1 MLLGALPNAT
11 QVILVVSTQCPALN
25 PKPNRNQGKKRQSN
39 IMNSQRSL
47 LIIALLVLSFFMFQQ
62 WQIRDAASTP
72 GVDAASAPEPTNI
85 LPSVED
91 SQNVVPGADGA
102 VSSASPSSSAN
113 VPTSTDLE
121 SGDTIRVVTDV
132 MDIQIDLTGGDLVD
146 ARLLE
151 FAERQG
157 ESERFHIL
165 HRLPGH
171 TYTAQSGLVGR
182 DGTDDATNPRPTFS
196 ATQSNF
202 DIGSADVL
210 EVPLTYVRESDGVEF
225 IKTYIFRRG
234 DYAVDVRYDIV
245 NHSDASKRVAMYGQ
259 LRQTM
264 VDASGSMFMP
274 TYRGAAFSTQDTR
287 YEKYSFGKIQDR
299 NLQRTTTGGW
309 VAMLEHYFVTA
320 WVPNQLEQNVLY
332 TMQAPNNEALIGF
345 TSRTIQVEPGAT
357 GQLQS
362 TLFLGPKDQDRLGA
376 LANNLN
382 LTVDYGFM
390 WWLAIPL
397 FSLMQFIFGL
407 VGNWGVVIILVT
419 LIVKLV
425 LYPLTKA
432 QYTSMAKMRM
442 VAPKMKALKEKFGDD
457 RQKLSAAMMKLYQ
470 EERVNPLGGCLPM
483 LLQLPI
489 FLTLYWVLLESAE
502 FRHADFALWI
512 TDLSS
517 RDPYFI
523 LPLLM
528 GASMWLMQHLQPT
541 PITDP
546 MQKKIMQL
554 MPIIFTVFFLF
565 FPSGLVLY
573 WLTSNLIS
581 IAQMLWIYRQIEKNG
596 FKQKK
601 PKTPKVTK

>member
-1 MLLGALPNAT
+1 
-11 QVILVVSTQCPALN
+11 
-25 PKPNRNQGKKRQSN
+25 
-39 IMNSQRSL
+39 MNSQRSL

-62 WQIRDAASTP
+62 WQVRDPASTP
-72 GVDAASAPEPTNI
+72 GVDAASAPEPTYT
-85 LPSVED
+85 LPTVGDDAE
-91 SQNVVPGADGA
+91 NVVPGTEGESQA
-102 VSSASPSSSAN
+102 
-113 VPTSTDLE
+113 VPTANGAPDTGIPSGSDE
-121 SGDTIRVVTDV
+121 SSGDTVRITTDV
-132 MDIQIDLTGGDLVD
+132 LDVEIDLRGGDLVN
-146 ARLLE
+146 AHLLE

-157 ESERFHIL
+157 EAERFNIM
-165 HRLPGH
+165 HRRPGH
-171 TYTAQSGLVGR
+171 TYIAQSGLVGR
-182 DGTDDATNPRPTFS
+182 DGTDGSDSRPTFS
-196 ATQSNF
+196 AERSTF
-202 DIGSADVL
+202 TMDSADLL
-210 EVPLTYVRESDGVEF
+210 EVPLNYVREDGTEF
-225 IKTYIFRRG
+225 VKTYVFRRG
-234 DYAVDVRYDIV
+234 DYAVDVRYDII
-245 NHSDASKRVAMYGQ
+245 NNSDSSQRMALYGQ

-264 VDASGSMFMP
+264 VDNDGSMFMP
-274 TYRGAAFSTQDTR
+274 TYRGTAFSTQDTR
-287 YEKYSFGKIQDR
+287 YEKYSFGKVQDR
-299 NLQRTTTGGW
+299 NLQRTTVGGW
-309 VAMLEHYFVTA
+309 VAMLEHYFVSA
-320 WVPNQLEQNVLY
+320 WVPNQVEQNVIY
-332 TMQAPNNEALIGF
+332 TLQAPNNEAVIGF
-345 TSRTIQVEPGAT
+345 TSRTVQVEPGDR
-357 GQLQS
+357 GQVEA
-362 TLFLGPKDQDRLGA
+362 TLFLGPKDQERLGE

-419 LIVKLV
+419 LIVKLI

-442 VAPKMKALKEKFGDD
+442 VAPKMKALKEKYGED
-457 RQKLSAAMMKLYQ
+457 RQKLSGAMMKLYQ
-470 EERVNPLGGCLPM
+470 EEKVNPLGGCLPM

-517 RDPYFI
+517 RDPFFI

-546 MQKKIMQL
+546 MQKRLMQM
-554 MPIIFTVFFLF
+554 MPILFTVFFLF

-581 IAQMLWIYRQIEKNG
+581 IAQMLWIYRQIEKKG

-601 PKTPKVTK
+601 PKVAK

>member
-1 MLLGALPNAT
+1 
-11 QVILVVSTQCPALN
+11 
-25 PKPNRNQGKKRQSN
+25 
-39 IMNSQRSL
+39 MNSQRSL

-62 WQIRDAASTP
+62 WQVRDAASTP
-72 GVDAASAPEPTNI
+72 GVDAASAPEPTYT
-85 LPSVED
+85 LPSVDDD
-91 SQNVVPGADGA
+91 SQNVVPGAEGQPQT
-102 VSSASPSSSAN
+102 ASPASGAPDTGI
-113 VPTSTDLE
+113 PTGADEST
-121 SGDTIRVVTDV
+121 GDTVRITTDV
-132 MDIQIDLTGGDLVD
+132 LEVEIDLNGGDLVN
-146 ARLLE
+146 AYLLE

-157 ESERFHIL
+157 EAERFNIM
-165 HRLPGH
+165 HRRAGH
-171 TYTAQSGLVGR
+171 TYIAQSGLVGR
-182 DGTDDATNPRPTFS
+182 DGTDGSDTRPTFS
-196 ATQSNF
+196 APQRTF
-202 DIGSADVL
+202 TIDSAETL
-210 EVPLTYVRESDGVEF
+210 EVPLSYVRDDGTEFVKTYV
-225 IKTYIFRRG
+225 FRRG
-234 DYAVDVRYDIV
+234 DYAVDVRYDII
-245 NHSDASKRVAMYGQ
+245 NNSDSAKRMALYGQ

-264 VDASGSMFMP
+264 VDNDGSMFMP
-274 TYRGAAFSTQDTR
+274 TYRGTAFSTQDTR
-287 YEKYSFGKIQDR
+287 YEKYSFGKVQDR
-299 NLQRTTTGGW
+299 NLQHTTIGGW
-309 VAMLEHYFVTA
+309 VAMLEHYFVSA
-320 WVPNQLEQNVLY
+320 WVPDQVNQNVIY
-332 TMQAPNNEALIGF
+332 TMQAPNNEAVIGF
-345 TSRTIQVEPGAT
+345 TSRTIQVEPGEI
-357 GQLQS
+357 GQVQAS
-362 TLFLGPKDQDRLGA
+362 LFLGPKDQDRLGA

-442 VAPKMKALKEKFGDD
+442 VAPKMKALKEKHGDD

-470 EERVNPLGGCLPM
+470 EEKVNPLGGCLPM

-546 MQKKIMQL
+546 MQKKLMQM
-554 MPIIFTVFFLF
+554 MPILFTVFFLF

-573 WLTSNLIS
+573 WLTSNLVS
-581 IAQMLWIYRQIEKNG
+581 IAQMLWIYRQIEKKG

-601 PKTPKVTK
+601 PKVAK

>member
-1 MLLGALPNAT
+1 
-11 QVILVVSTQCPALN
+11 
-25 PKPNRNQGKKRQSN
+25 
-39 IMNSQRSL
+39 MNSQRSL

-72 GVDAASAPEPTNI
+72 GVDSTRTVEPVSGI
-85 LPSVED
+85 PSVSDDAPAAVPSLED
-91 SQNVVPGADGA
+91 S
-102 VSSASPSSSAN
+102 SSQPASGSIPQ
-113 VPTSTDLE
+113 STDMAT
-121 SGDTIRVVTDV
+121 GDTIRVRTDV
-132 MDIQIDLTGGDLVD
+132 LDVQIDLQGGDLVE
-146 ARLLE
+146 AYLTE

-157 ESERFHIL
+157 QPERFHIM
-165 HRLPGH
+165 HRQPGH
-171 TYTAQSGLVGR
+171 IYIAESGLIGR
-182 DGTDDATNPRPTFS
+182 DGTDSNGQRPAYS
-196 ATQSNF
+196 AQQSEF
-202 DIGSADVL
+202 TIDSADIL
-210 EVPLTYVRESDGVEF
+210 EVPLSYTRDDGTEF
-225 IKTYIFRRG
+225 IKTYVFRRG
-234 DYAVDVRYDIV
+234 DYAVDVRYDVV
-245 NHSDASKRVAMYGQ
+245 NNSDSAKRVAMYAQ
-259 LRQTM
+259 LKQTM

-274 TYRGAAFSTQDTR
+274 TYRGTAYSTADTR
-287 YEKYSFGKIQDR
+287 YEKYSFNKVQDR
-299 NLQRTTTGGW
+299 NLSRNTTGGW
-309 VAMLEHYFVTA
+309 VAMLEHYFVSA
-320 WVPNQLEQNVLY
+320 WVPDQAGQNRIY
-332 TMQAPNNEALIGF
+332 TMTAPGNQAIIGF
-345 TSRTIQVEPGAT
+345 TGEVIQIEPGSRGQVEA
-357 GQLQS
+357 

-397 FSLMQFIFGL
+397 FSLMQLIHGL
-407 VGNWGVVIILVT
+407 VGNWGLVIILVT

-442 VAPKMKALKEKFGDD
+442 VAPKMQALKERFGDD
-457 RQKLSAAMMKLYQ
+457 RQKLSAAMMKLYKD
-470 EERVNPLGGCLPM
+470 EKVNPLGGCLPM

-502 FRHADFALWI
+502 FRHAEFMLWI

-528 GASMWLMQHLQPT
+528 GGSMWLMQHLQPT

-546 MQKKIMQL
+546 MQKRLMQM
-554 MPIIFTVFFLF
+554 MPVLFTVFFLF

-581 IAQMLWIYRQIEKNG
+581 IAQMLWIYRQIEKKAQANA
-596 FKQKK
+596 K
-601 PKTPKVTK
+601 

>member
-1 MLLGALPNAT
+1 
-11 QVILVVSTQCPALN
+11 
-25 PKPNRNQGKKRQSN
+25 
-39 IMNSQRSL
+39 MNSQRSL

-62 WQIRDAASTP
+62 WQVRDAASTP
-72 GVDAASAPEPTNI
+72 GVDAASAPEPTNV
-85 LPSVED
+85 LPTVSD
-91 SQNVVPGADGA
+91 SSQNVVPGAGSA
-102 VSSASPSSSAN
+102 ENGTASVPASPSTPDSSIPAGA
-113 VPTSTDLE
+113 DIQ
-121 SGDTIRVVTDV
+121 SGDTIRVITDV
-132 MDIQIDLTGGDLVD
+132 LDVEIDLNGGDLVNAD
-146 ARLLE
+146 LLE

-157 ESERFHIL
+157 EAERFNIM
-165 HRLPGH
+165 HRRPGH
-171 TYTAQSGLVGR
+171 IYIAQSGLVGR
-182 DGTDDATNPRPTFS
+182 DGTDDPSTPRPTFS
-196 ATQSNF
+196 AERNTFNI
-202 DIGSADVL
+202 DSADVL
-210 EVPLTYVRESDGVEF
+210 EVPMTYIRDDGTEFVKTYV
-225 IKTYIFRRG
+225 FRRG
-234 DYAVDVRYDIV
+234 DYAVDIRYDII
-245 NHSDASKRVAMYGQ
+245 NNSDSSKRVALYGQ

-264 VDASGSMFMP
+264 VDNDGSMFMP
-274 TYRGAAFSTQDTR
+274 TYRGTAYSTQDER
-287 YEKYSFGKIQDR
+287 YQKYSFGKVQDR
-299 NLQRTTTGGW
+299 NLQQTTNGGW
-309 VAMLEHYFVTA
+309 VAMLEHYFVSA
-320 WVPNQLEQNVLY
+320 LVPNQIAQNVIY
-332 TMQAPNNEALIGF
+332 TMQAPNNEAIIGF
-345 TSRTIQVEPGAT
+345 TSRTVQIEPGDRGQVEA
-357 GQLQS
+357 
-362 TLFLGPKDQDRLGA
+362 TLFIGPKDQDRLGE
-376 LANNLN
+376 LADNLN

-419 LIVKLV
+419 LIVKLI

-442 VAPKMKALKEKFGDD
+442 VAPKMKALKEKHGDD

-470 EERVNPLGGCLPM
+470 EEKVNPLGGCLPM

-502 FRHADFALWI
+502 FRHADFVLWI

-528 GASMWLMQHLQPT
+528 GGSMWLMQRLQPT

-546 MQKKIMQL
+546 MQKKLMQL
-554 MPIIFTVFFLF
+554 MPVLFTVFFLF

-581 IAQMLWIYRQIEKNG
+581 VAQMLWIYRQIEKKG

-601 PKTPKVTK
+601 PKVAK

>member
-1 MLLGALPNAT
+1 
-11 QVILVVSTQCPALN
+11 
-25 PKPNRNQGKKRQSN
+25 
-39 IMNSQRSL
+39 MNSQRSL

-62 WQIRDAASTP
+62 WQIRDAATTP
-72 GVDAASAPEPTNI
+72 GVDSASAPEPAQTI
-85 LPSVED
+85 PTVDDSPSV
-91 SQNVVPGADGA
+91 VPSDPDETAATPATQSGGTIPGSADA
-102 VSSASPSSSAN
+102 
-113 VPTSTDLE
+113 E
-121 SGDTIRVVTDV
+121 SGDTIRVTTDV
-132 MDIQIDLTGGDLVD
+132 LDVQIDLLGGDLVN
-146 ARLLE
+146 AYLLE

-157 ESERFHIL
+157 EAERFNIM
-165 HRLPGH
+165 HRHPGH
-171 TYTAQSGLVGR
+171 NYIAQSGLVGR
-182 DGTDDATNPRPTFS
+182 DGTDSQDGSRPTFS
-196 ATQSNF
+196 VERSTF
-202 DIGSADVL
+202 TLGSADVL
-210 EVPLTYVRESDGVEF
+210 EVPLTYVRDDGTEF
-225 IKTYIFRRG
+225 IKTYVFRRG
-234 DYAVDVRYDIV
+234 DYAVDVRYDII
-245 NHSDASKRVAMYGQ
+245 NNTEETQRVALYGQ

-287 YEKYSFGKIQDR
+287 YEKYSFSKIRDR
-299 NLQRTTTGGW
+299 NLNQTTTGGW
-309 VAMLEHYFVTA
+309 IAMLEHYFVSA
-320 WVPNQLEQNVLY
+320 WVPNQLERSIIY
-332 TMQAPNNEALIGF
+332 TIAAPGNEAVIGF
-345 TSRTIQVEPGAT
+345 TSSTVQIAPGET
-357 GQLQS
+357 GQVQAS
-362 TLFLGPKDQDRLGA
+362 LFLGPKDQDRLGE

-397 FSLMQFIFGL
+397 FSLMQFIYGI
-407 VGNWGVVIILVT
+407 VANWGMVIILVT
-419 LIVKLV
+419 LIVKLI

-442 VAPKMKALKEKFGDD
+442 VAPKMKALKEKYGED

-470 EERVNPLGGCLPM
+470 EEKVNPLGGCLPM

-546 MQKKIMQL
+546 MQKKIMQM
-554 MPIIFTVFFLF
+554 MPILFTVFFLF

-581 IAQMLWIYRQIEKNG
+581 IAQMLWIYRQIEKKG
-596 FKQKK
+596 FKTKPAKK
-601 PKTPKVTK
+601 

>member
-1 MLLGALPNAT
+1 
-11 QVILVVSTQCPALN
+11 
-25 PKPNRNQGKKRQSN
+25 
-39 IMNSQRSL
+39 MNSQRSF

-62 WQIRDAASTP
+62 WQIRDAATTP

-85 LPSVED
+85 LPTVDD
-91 SQNVVPGADGA
+91 SQNVIPGASPATSSVAGTANGA
-102 VSSASPSSSAN
+102 AIPS
-113 VPTSTDLE
+113 
-121 SGDTIRVVTDV
+121 SGDTASGETVRVTTDLL
-132 MDIQIDLTGGDLVD
+132 DIHIDLVGGDLVD
-146 ARLLE
+146 VLLLE

-157 ESERFHIL
+157 QPERFHL
-165 HRLPGH
+165 MHRRPGH
-171 TYTAQSGLVGR
+171 NYIAQRGLVGD
-182 DGTDDATNPRPTFS
+182 DGTDDLNSPRPTFS
-196 ATQSNF
+196 VERSTF
-202 DIGSADVL
+202 TLDSADVL
-210 EVPLTYVRESDGVEF
+210 EVPLSYVRDDGTEF
-225 IKTYIFRRG
+225 IKTYVFRRG
-234 DYAVDVRYDIV
+234 DYAIDVRYDIV
-245 NHSDASKRVAMYGQ
+245 NNSEQAKQVALYGQ

-264 VDASGSMFMP
+264 VDSSGGMFMP
-274 TYRGAAFSTQDTR
+274 TYRGTAYSTQDTR
-287 YEKYSFGKIQDR
+287 YKKYSFGKIQDR
-299 NLQRTTTGGW
+299 NLQYTTAGGW

-320 WVPNQLEQNVLY
+320 WVPDQLEQNMIY
-332 TMQAPNNEALIGF
+332 TMQAPGNEAIIGF
-345 TSRTIQVEPGAT
+345 TSRTIHVAPGERGQVQA
-357 GQLQS
+357 S
-362 TLFLGPKDQDRLGA
+362 IFVGPKDQDRLGE

-407 VGNWGVVIILVT
+407 VGNWGLVIILVT
-419 LIVKLV
+419 LIVKLI

-442 VAPKMKALKEKFGDD
+442 VAPKMKALKEKHGED

-470 EERVNPLGGCLPM
+470 EEKVNPLGGCLPM

-502 FRHADFALWI
+502 FRHADFMLWI

-528 GASMWLMQHLQPT
+528 GGSMWLMQSLQPT

-546 MQKKIMQL
+546 MQKKIMQM
-554 MPIIFTVFFLF
+554 MPIMFTVFFLF

-596 FKQKK
+596 FKKG
-601 PKTPKVTK
+601 KVKATK

>member
-1 MLLGALPNAT
+1 
-11 QVILVVSTQCPALN
+11 
-25 PKPNRNQGKKRQSN
+25 
-39 IMNSQRSL
+39 MNSQRSL

-62 WQIRDAASTP
+62 WQVRDAASTP
-72 GVDAASAPEPTNI
+72 GVDAASAPEPTNTV
-85 LPSVED
+85 PTVSD
-91 SQNVVPGADGA
+91 SSQNIVPGTG
-102 VSSASPSSSAN
+102 SAERSTTPVPSSPDSTI
-113 VPTSTDLE
+113 PTGADIQ

-132 MDIQIDLTGGDLVD
+132 LDVEIDLNGGDLVNAD
-146 ARLLE
+146 LLE

-157 ESERFHIL
+157 EAERFNIMF
-165 HRLPGH
+165 RRPGH
-171 TYTAQSGLVGR
+171 TYIAQTGLVGR
-182 DGTDDATNPRPTFS
+182 DGTDDPSNPRPTFS
-196 ATQSNF
+196 TEQSTFNI
-202 DIGSADVL
+202 DSADVL
-210 EVPLTYVRESDGVEF
+210 EVPMTYQRDDGTEFVKTYV
-225 IKTYIFRRG
+225 FRRG
-234 DYAVDVRYDIV
+234 DYAVDIRYDII
-245 NHSDASKRVAMYGQ
+245 NNSDTSKRVALYGQ

-264 VDASGSMFMP
+264 VDSSGGMFMP
-274 TYRGAAFSTQDTR
+274 TYRGTAYSTQDDR
-287 YEKYSFGKIQDR
+287 YQKYSFGKVQDR
-299 NLQRTTTGGW
+299 NLQQTTNGGW
-309 VAMLEHYFVTA
+309 VAMLEHYFVSA
-320 WVPNQLEQNVLY
+320 LVPSQIDQNVIY
-332 TMQAPNNEALIGF
+332 TMQAPNNEAIIGF
-345 TSRTIQVEPGAT
+345 TSRTVQIEPGDR
-357 GQLQS
+357 GQVQAS
-362 TLFLGPKDQDRLGA
+362 LFLGPKDQERLGE
-376 LANNLN
+376 LADHLN

-397 FSLMQFIFGL
+397 FGLMQFIFGL

-419 LIVKLV
+419 LIVKLI

-442 VAPKMKALKEKFGDD
+442 VAPKMKALKEKHGDD

-470 EERVNPLGGCLPM
+470 EEKVNPLGGCLPM

-528 GASMWLMQHLQPT
+528 GGSMWLMQRLQPT

-546 MQKKIMQL
+546 MQKKLMQL
-554 MPIIFTVFFLF
+554 MPVLFTVFFLF

-573 WLTSNLIS
+573 WLTSNVIS

-601 PKTPKVTK
+601 PKAAK

>member
-1 MLLGALPNAT
+1 
-11 QVILVVSTQCPALN
+11 
-25 PKPNRNQGKKRQSN
+25 
-39 IMNSQRSL
+39 MNSQRSL

-62 WQIRDAASTP
+62 WQVRDAASTP
-72 GVDAASAPEPTNI
+72 GVDAASAPEPTYT
-85 LPSVED
+85 LPTVGDDAE
-91 SQNVVPGADGA
+91 NVVPGTEGESQA
-102 VSSASPSSSAN
+102 
-113 VPTSTDLE
+113 VPTANGAPDTGIPSGSDE
-121 SGDTIRVVTDV
+121 SSGDTVRITTDV
-132 MDIQIDLTGGDLVD
+132 LDVEIDLSGGDLVN
-146 ARLLE
+146 AYLLE

-157 ESERFHIL
+157 EAERFNIM
-165 HRLPGH
+165 HRRPGH
-171 TYTAQSGLVGR
+171 TYIAQSGLVGR
-182 DGTDDATNPRPTFS
+182 DGTDGSDSRPTFS
-196 ATQSNF
+196 AERSTF
-202 DIGSADVL
+202 TMDSADLL
-210 EVPLTYVRESDGVEF
+210 EVPLSYVREDGTEF
-225 IKTYIFRRG
+225 IKTYVFRRG
-234 DYAVDVRYDIV
+234 DYAVDVRYDII
-245 NHSDASKRVAMYGQ
+245 NNSDSSQRMALYGQ

-274 TYRGAAFSTQDTR
+274 TYRGTAFSTQDTR
-287 YEKYSFGKIQDR
+287 YEKYSFGKVQDR
-299 NLQRTTTGGW
+299 NLQRTTVGGW
-309 VAMLEHYFVTA
+309 VAMLEHYFVSA
-320 WVPNQLEQNVLY
+320 WVPNQVEQNVIY
-332 TMQAPNNEALIGF
+332 TLQAPNNEAVIGF
-345 TSRTIQVEPGAT
+345 TSRTVQVEPGDR
-357 GQLQS
+357 GQVQA
-362 TLFLGPKDQDRLGA
+362 TLFLGPKDQERLGE

-419 LIVKLV
+419 LIVKLI

-442 VAPKMKALKEKFGDD
+442 VAPKMKALKEKYGED
-457 RQKLSAAMMKLYQ
+457 RQKLSGAMMKLYQ
-470 EERVNPLGGCLPM
+470 EEKVNPLGGCLPM

-517 RDPYFI
+517 RDPFFI

-546 MQKKIMQL
+546 MQKRLMQM
-554 MPIIFTVFFLF
+554 MPILFTVFFLF

-581 IAQMLWIYRQIEKNG
+581 IAQMLWIYRQIEKKG

-601 PKTPKVTK
+601 PKVAK